1 MGLFSN
7 FFKRV
12 KYTFTRTDLD
22 DDFYDELEMT
32 LISSDMGAN
41 TALEIMDELKS
52 KCKKALV
59 KDSDS
64 AMLILKDILIER
76 LNIQK
81 INFNYPLILTVIGVN
96 GVGKTTTIAKL
107 AKFFLN
113 QKKTV
118 MLAAGDTFRAGATEQ
133 LNNWAEKLNVK
144 IIKQGE
150 GADSASV
157 AFDAITSFKSKN
169 LDVLLIDT
177 AGRLHT
183 KVNLMK
189 ELEKISNVSQKVFEQ
204 ANRINIMVLDASIGL
219 NSIEQVKA
227 FKDSVKIDGIVLTKL
242 DGTSKGGV
250 IFPILKDLN
259 IPVMFT
265 GFGEKLDDLQIF
277 DAKSFVEN
285 ILF

>member
-133 LNNWAEKLNVK
+133 LNTWAEKLNVK

-189 ELEKISNVSQKVFEQ
+189 ELEKISNVSKKVFEQ
-204 ANRINIMVLDASIGL
+204 ANRLNIMVLDASIGL

-227 FKDSVKIDGIVLTKL
+227 FKDSVKIDGIILTKL